1 MSGAFVKQ
9 ILKGTII
16 GVANIIPGV
25 SGGTLA
31 VSMGIYDQIIQAIT
45 QFFKQPK
52 KSMRTLLPY
61 GIGAVVG
68 IIGLSFCIE
77 WLFKYYPLETN
88 LFFIGLIIGA
98 LPILY
103 KKVKGKP
110 VKGNYILAFLV
121 MFIIVVGMSL
131 MKGKSATQEI
141 LTMSIGGGIE
151 LFLVGIIAAA
161 TMVIPGVSGSMILA
175 LMGFY
180 LPIIETI
187 NHCLKG
193 LIHLDW
199 VTCIASGMP
208 LVPFGIGVVV
218 GIFLIAK
225 IIEFLLE
232 RYETLVYWAII
243 GLVIGSSIAIWIT
256 SGVVVNGIFSWITA
270 ALCFV
275 LGSFIAYNL
284 AK

>member
-61 GIGAVVG
+61 GIGAIAG

-88 LFFIGLIIGA
+88 LFFVGLIIGA

-131 MKGKSATQEI
+131 MKGKSATQEV
-141 LTMSIGGGIE
+141 LTMSIAGGIE

-187 NHCLKG
+187 NHCIKA

-199 VTCIASGMP
+199 VSCIASGMP

-232 RYETLVYWAII
+232 RCETLVYWAII
-243 GLVIGSSIAIWIT
+243 GLVIGSPIAILLT
-256 SGVVVNGIFSWITA
+256 SGVIVNGVFSLITA
-270 ALCFV
+270 ALCFI

>member
-1 MSGAFVKQ
+1 MSGAFIKQ

-31 VSMGIYDQIIQAIT
+31 VSMGIYDQIIESIT

-52 KSMRTLLPY
+52 KSIITLLPY
-61 GIGAVVG
+61 GIGAVIG

-77 WLFKYYPLETN
+77 WLFKYFPLATN
-88 LFFIGLIIGA
+88 LFFIGLIIGS

-103 KKVKGKP
+103 RKVQGQGKKGSH
-110 VKGNYILAFLV
+110 ILAFLI
-121 MFIIVVGMSL
+121 MFAMVVGMCF
-131 MKGKSATQEI
+131 MKDTKPTQEV
-141 LTMSIGGGIE
+141 LSISLGGGIE
-151 LFLVGIIAAA
+151 LFFVGVIAAA

-187 NHCLKG
+187 NHCIKA

-199 VTCIASGMP
+199 VSCIASGMP

-232 RYETLVYWAII
+232 RCETLVYWAII
-243 GLVIGSSIAIWIT
+243 GLVIGSPIAILLT
-256 SGVVVNGIFSWITA
+256 SGVIVNGVFSLITA
-270 ALCFV
+270 ALCFI

>member
-187 NHCLKG
+187 NHCIKG